1 MTVARVRRYMD
12 AGACSAPPL
21 PLPFRHRHYKILDTF
36 YAAVLNS
43 AAAAPASWEGQAPR
57 AGGLLLRRLPLPLTT
72 DAELSLD
79 RIGAISLAPQIL
91 GDDSE
96 PCCALGVTDEPDMW
110 EEGIDLSD
118 LILHEVG
125 RFLGL
130 HHPFASFDICGADRY
145 SGHYWY
151 ASPMAYSPPSPS
163 TACSFLY
170 GMVYDRP
177 CGNPSA
183 SCAVFERGRLADARL
198 ASLYK
203 EVNEGMSG
211 LVAARRARRA
221 CWPASR
227 SSGSAGAT
235 SCRHAGRSRK

>member
-1 MTVARVRRYMD
+1 M
-12 AGACSAPPL
+12 
-21 PLPFRHRHYKILDTF
+21 
-36 YAAVLNS
+36 
-43 AAAAPASWEGQAPR
+43 
-57 AGGLLLRRLPLPLTT
+57 LRRLPLPLTT